1 MTVVVAGS
9 INMDLVVRALRHPCP
24 GETVVGEDLRCLPGG
39 KGANQAIAAAK
50 AGVPTAL
57 IGCLGKDNFGD
68 VLTEFLAESGVDIQ
82 GVRRV
87 ETATGTALI
96 VVDAKGENTIVITA
110 GANGQ
115 VSPQDVETIT
125 TSEKAVFLSQLEIP
139 QQTVQ
144 AFFARGRALGATTM
158 LNAAPAV
165 ACSQT
170 LLELVDILVV
180 NESELAA
187 LLNREILSIP
197 EAALVLRSHEDQK
210 VVVTLGAAGA
220 MAIHKDEI
228 IEIPGRSVNV
238 VDTIGAGDCFTG
250 SLAAR
255 LALGY
260 DLPLALHWANAAAS
274 LCVQRCGAAPS
285 LPTAEEVEAIL

>member
-9 INMDLVVRALRHPCP
+9 INMDLVVRTLYHPRP
-24 GETVVGEDLRCLPGG
+24 GETIFGDDLRCLPGG

-50 AGVPTAL
+50 AGVTTAL

-68 VLTEFLAESGVDIQ
+68 ILAGFLAESGLDIQ

-96 VVDAKGENTIVITA
+96 VVDAKGENTIVIAA

-115 VSPQDVETIT
+115 VSPQDVETIVA
-125 TSEKAVFLSQLEIP
+125 SEKAVFLSQFEIP
-139 QQTVQ
+139 QQAVQ

-180 NESELAA
+180 NESELAT
-187 LLNREILSIP
+187 LLNHEILSLP
-197 EAALVLRSHEDQK
+197 EAALELRGHENQT
-210 VVVTLGAAGA
+210 VVVTLSAAGA

-228 IEIPGRSVNV
+228 IEVPGRSVNV
-238 VDTIGAGDCFTG
+238 IDIAI
-250 SLAAR
+250 AK
-255 LALGY
+255 
-260 DLPLALHWANAAAS
+260 LP
-274 LCVQRCGAAPS
+274 RR
-285 LPTAEEVEAIL
+285 

>member
-9 INMDLVVRALRHPCP
+9 MNMDLVVRTLRHPCP
-24 GETVVGEDLRCLPGG
+24 GETIFGDDLRCLPGG

-50 AGVPTAL
+50 AGVSTAL
-57 IGCLGKDNFGD
+57 IGCLGIDNFGD
-68 VLTEFLAESGVDIQ
+68 ILAGFLAESGVDIR

-96 VVDAKGENTIVITA
+96 VVDAKGENTIVIAA

-115 VSPQDVETIT
+115 VSPQDVETT
-125 TSEKAVFLSQLEIP
+125 VASEKAVFLSQFEIP

-144 AFFARGRALGATTM
+144 AFFTRGRTLGATTM

-197 EAALVLRSHEDQK
+197 KAALELRNHENQT
-210 VVVTLGAAGA
+210 VVVTLGGVGA

-228 IEIPGRSVNV
+228 IEIPGRPVNV
-238 VDTIGAGDCFTG
+238 VDTTGAGDCFTG

-260 DLPLALHWANAAAS
+260 DLPSALHWANIAAS
-274 LCVQRCGAAPS
+274 LCVQRNGAAPS
-285 LPTAEEVEAIL
+285 LPTAQEVEAVL